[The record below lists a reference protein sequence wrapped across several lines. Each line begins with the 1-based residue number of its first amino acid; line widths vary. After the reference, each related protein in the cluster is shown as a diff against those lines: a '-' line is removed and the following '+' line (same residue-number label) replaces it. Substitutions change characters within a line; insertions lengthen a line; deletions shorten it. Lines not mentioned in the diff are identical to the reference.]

1 MERPLD
7 VRDSLLKAIDEVL
20 DKMVFLFFEE
30 NESAFGGAKDF
41 FFITQVEM
49 SGVIT
54 GTMNI
59 FLSEGTAALVARN
72 LLGIRDEDE
81 LFEGTIDDALEEF
94 TNLIG
99 GRMMTILHPPG
110 PFNMEVPQRVDQ
122 PAQPAGGQSELV
134 INGTL
139 EDEPFKIRLAYR
151 ETPT

>member
-1 MERPLD
+1 MN
-7 VRDSLLKAIDEVL
+7 VRDSILKAIDDVL

-30 NESAFGGAKDF
+30 EESESGGPKDF
-41 FFITQVEM
+41 FYITQVEV

-54 GTMNI
+54 GTLNI
-59 FLSEGTAALVARN
+59 FLSEGTANLVARN

-81 LFEGTIDDALEEF
+81 LFDGTIDDALEEF

-110 PFNMEVPQRVDQ
+110 PFNMEIPHRVDE
-122 PAQPAGGQSELV
+122 PAHPATDQSELA
-134 INGTL
+134 ISGTL
-139 EDEPFKIRLAYR
+139 EDEPFRIRLAYR